1 MEVVK
6 NKTNKTVLVIILIL
20 MVVTGFII
28 YFMYLKPEAFR
39 SHNSNSKNNTI
50 EHFTALTKTY
60 TPFALT
66 DTDIP
71 TWEVPAGIKT
81 ITFTLIGGDSFNG
94 TKGYQVTKTITSGF
108 TAKIA
113 TTPGT
118 KYSFYVGSNGTS
130 ATAGGKSGDGTK
142 TTLNGT
148 AGGGGASAIYDTS
161 TTPPTLIMLA
171 AGGGTSGGG
180 LGITGVT
187 SGILGSTVVPTP
199 ALASSPSITVTY
211 DTDVSEDTTTTSSAT
226 TTTSSGT
233 TTTSSGTTT
242 TSSSTTTTSGTT
254 TTPAITY
261 GPCPTPSAAPPASII
276 SRYFGVGFNIYP
288 VTSTSSATQ
297 YFLVEYIPTVY
308 NGTLGSMY
316 AVSADGLLTIKV
328 RNDADPSQWWTIT
341 KMPDDSRG
349 SYYIVQPNMPNTT
362 TKFALQYENGNL
374 AIRPYNSTGLGYEG
388 QKFNTSTSVITRG
401 IPVLN
406 NSPASLFTP
415 EFDPYSSSSSYTSN
429 SLTEQNSQQVSDV
442 INAVK
447 SSIQQYLSQMGQ
459 SQPSGQISSSSL
471 GNKDLPLNINLKLSG
486 NQGGVSGFANVD
498 GSTPDSDILSILDK
512 YEKNAINNSDSQS
525 YYTQSDLQNQLTSS
539 QGCKLFNINDYTS
552 NRVSTCNCK
561 L

>member
-50 EHFTALTKTY
+50 EHFAPLTNTY
-60 TPFALT
+60 SPLVSGAPL
-66 DTDIP
+66 P
-71 TWEVPAGIKT
+71 TWEVPPGTTT
-81 ITFTLIGGDSFNG
+81 ITFTLIGGNDSIG
-94 TKGYQVTKTITSGF
+94 TKGDQVTKTITSGF
-108 TAKIA
+108 TPKIA
-113 TTPGT
+113 STPGT

-130 ATAGGKSGDGTK
+130 STVGGKSGDGSK
-142 TTLNGT
+142 AILNGT
-148 AGGGGASAIYDTS
+148 LGGGGASAIYDNTG
-161 TTPPTLIMLA
+161 TLIMIA
-171 AGGGTSGGG
+171 AGGGGTGGG
-180 LGITGVT
+180 ITNVT
-187 SGILGSTVVPTP
+187 PTIVVDPTTSQ
-199 ALASSPSITVTY
+199 ASSASITVTY
-211 DTDVSEDTTTTSSAT
+211 DVPGSADGVAPVVGTSSTSAA
-226 TTTSSGT
+226 TSST
-233 TTTSSGTTT
+233 SAATSS
-242 TSSSTTTTSGTT
+242 TSAGTTTTSGTT

-288 VTSTSSATQ
+288 VTSTSSLTQ

-341 KMPDDSRG
+341 KMPDDSKG
-349 SYYIVQPNMPNTT
+349 SYYIVQPNMPNST

-374 AIRPYNSTGLGYEG
+374 AIRPYNSTGIGYEG

-415 EFDPYSSSSSYTSN
+415 EFDPYSTSSTYTSN

-459 SQPSGQISSSSL
+459 SQPSGQVSSSSL

-498 GSTPDSDILSILDK
+498 GSTSDSDILSILDK
-512 YEKNAINNSDSQS
+512 YEKNAINNSDSQT
-525 YYTQSDLQNQLTSS
+525 YYTQSDLQNQLTGS